1 MVMTVISVATPM
13 VSPSIVSDARSL
25 CARRALRHSAKLS
38 RTASMGAEET
48 LQILYRILP
57 GATCEFTVERLAV
70 TLETMA
76 ERDSREYDERGA
88 EITSF
93 DFLLSLFH
101 LLMR

>member
-1 MVMTVISVATPM
+1 
-13 VSPSIVSDARSL
+13 
-25 CARRALRHSAKLS
+25 
-38 RTASMGAEET
+38 MGAEET

-76 ERDSREYDERGA
+76 ERVSREYDERGA

-93 DFLLSLFH
+93 AFSLAFYRH
-101 LLMR
+101 SMRK